1 MNNRFGF
8 RDLVLCVLL
17 LAILVSIWLTMKQRD
32 QHWDQLRAIR
42 TDLRG
47 LSNTQ
52 NRMASQI
59 AELQRA
65 VARGIAVN
73 PHTAAA
79 NGESPASDAGLD
91 PERNSFTR
99 LLQAHE
105 QPDFAEGDV
114 IVDAFGTQIKSV
126 TALTYKDLYG
136 RRIQNYVLEG
146 LVEQDPDTLEW
157 LPHIA
162 ESWTIDDHSE
172 AYDAY
177 MASKTAALT
186 AAAEADPSLI
196 EAMRDQLIAE
206 VVRAGA
212 AAPQAGT
219 PEFDALTEQARASW
233 MQQRIR
239 EDKDRPHAMTITFK
253 LRPHVNFSD
262 GNPLTA
268 HDFVYAWTLLN
279 NPLLNAPETRNF
291 YDNVESYKA
300 LDDFTLEF
308 RFREPHYLAF
318 SMVAGFS
325 ALPKHFYERFSVDD
339 LNRRPGLLMG
349 SGPYRLEDP
358 EMWAPGRLM
367 KLVRNENYWGPRPA
381 AEALVWLEIEN
392 DVARLTAFKNGQID
406 VFGAQPDQ
414 YVQLKEDAAI
424 RAKYHAHEY
433 MAIPS
438 GYSFVAWNT
447 QRGGR
452 PTLFADKR
460 VRLAMTLLI
469 DRERIAQEVMLGLA
483 DPTSGPFDDASNQSD
498 PEIRPHPFDPS
509 RALSLLAECGW
520 NPAPDGVIRND
531 QGQPLAFTLTYP
543 SGNDIYERMML
554 LIKDNLNRYGV
565 LMTQDPQEWSV
576 FIERVDGRAFDA
588 CALAWGGGA
597 IEGDIRQMF
606 HSSQIA
612 GGANNFTSY
621 RNAELD
627 RLIDDARRTIDE
639 DERMKLWQACH
650 RILHEDQP
658 YTFMLR
664 RKSTIFI
671 DKRFHNVQ
679 KVKTGLNGRTEWYVP
694 TPMQLRQP

>member
-17 LAILVSIWLTMKQRD
+17 LAILVSLWVAMKQRD

-42 TDLRG
+42 ADLSG
-47 LSNTQ
+47 LNNTQ
-52 NRMASQI
+52 NRMAAQI
-59 AELQRA
+59 ADLQRA
-65 VARGIAVN
+65 ITRGIAVK
-73 PHTAAA
+73 PHAVNA
-79 NGESPASDAGLD
+79 PDD
-91 PERNSFTR
+91 PSEDDRDSFTR
-99 LLQAHE
+99 LRAARNQS
-105 QPDFAEGDV
+105 DFAEGDV

-136 RRIQNYVLEG
+136 RRIQSYVLEG
-146 LVEQDPDTLEW
+146 LAEQDPDTLEW

-162 ESWTIDDHSE
+162 ESWTIDDNSE

-177 MASKTAALT
+177 LAAKNAALNQ
-186 AAAEADPSLI
+186 AADADATLHESV
-196 EAMRDQLIAE
+196 RDQLMAE
-206 VVRAGA
+206 LTRAKSPVPA
-212 AAPQAGT
+212 AGT
-219 PEFDALTEQARASW
+219 PEYEALTAQARQMW
-233 MQQRIR
+233 IEQRIR
-239 EDKDRPHAMTITFK
+239 EDKDRPHAMAITFK
-253 LRPHVNFSD
+253 LRPNVNFSD

-300 LDDFTLEF
+300 LDDFTIEF

-318 SMVAGFS
+318 SMVAGFA
-325 ALPKHFYERFSVDD
+325 ALPKHFYGKFSVDD

-358 EMWAPGRLM
+358 ETWAPGKLM

-392 DVARLTAFKNGQID
+392 DVARLTAFKNGEID

-414 YVQLKEDAAI
+414 YEQLKNDSAI
-424 RAKYHAHEY
+424 RQKFTAHEY

-438 GYSFVAWNT
+438 GYSFVAWNLR
-447 QRGGR
+447 RGGQ
-452 PTLFADKR
+452 PTIFADKR
-460 VRLAMTLLI
+460 VRQAMTLLI
-469 DRERIAQEVMLGLA
+469 DRQRIAREVMLDLA
-483 DPTSGPFDDASNQSD
+483 DVTSGPFDDASNQSD

-520 NPAPDGVIRND
+520 KPASDGVIRNA
-531 QGQPLAFTLTYP
+531 QGQSLAFTLTYP
-543 SGNDIYERMML
+543 SGNDIYERIML
-554 LIKDNLNRYGV
+554 MLKDTFNRYGV

-627 RLIDDARRTIDE
+627 QTIDRARRTIDE
-639 DERMKLWQACH
+639 DARMKLWQACH

-664 RKSTIFI
+664 RKSTLFI
-671 DKRFHNVQ
+671 DSRFHNVL

-694 TPMQLRQP
+694 SPMQRR